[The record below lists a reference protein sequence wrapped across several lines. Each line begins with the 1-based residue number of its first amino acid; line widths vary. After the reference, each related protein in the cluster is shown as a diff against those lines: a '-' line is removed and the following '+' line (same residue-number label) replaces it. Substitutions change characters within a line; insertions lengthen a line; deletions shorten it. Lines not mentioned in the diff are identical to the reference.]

1 MKIGAIIL
9 AAGGSSRMDNGN
21 KLLMTIDGKPMIA
34 SVVDTIAPGGFR
46 PVVVVSGYDETALHQ
61 ALAGRQVQFVS
72 NTHWEQGLSSSLRA
86 GIAALPPETRGVAIM
101 LGDMPLL
108 KVATLQALKDCFE
121 AQGGEKIVYPTYRGQ
136 QGNPVFFPRRL
147 FPELLALQG
156 DMGAR
161 KLLRQMDIEDTIPV
175 PVGTSEVLED
185 CDTDDDYT
193 HILALL
199 ED

>member
-1 MKIGAIIL
+1 
-9 AAGGSSRMDNGN
+9 MDSGN

-34 SVVDTIAPGGFR
+34 AVVDTIAAGDFR
-46 PVVVVSGYDETALHQ
+46 PVVVVSGYDETALRQ

-72 NTHWEQGLSSSLRA
+72 NAHWEQGLSSSLRA
-86 GIAALPPETRGVAIM
+86 GIAALPKGTRGAAIM

-108 KVATLQALKDCFE
+108 QVATLEALKDCFK
-121 AQGGEKIVYPTYRGQ
+121 AQGGEKIVYPTYHGQ

-147 FPELLALQG
+147 FPELRALQG

-161 KLLRQMDIEDTIPV
+161 KLLRDLDINDAVAV
-175 PVGTSEVLED
+175 PVATHEVLED

>member
-1 MKIGAIIL
+1 
-9 AAGGSSRMDNGN
+9 MDNGN

-34 SVVDTIAPGGFR
+34 SVVDTIAAGGFGS
-46 PVVVVSGYDETALHQ
+46 VVVVCGYDETALRQ

-72 NTHWEQGLSSSLRA
+72 NAHWEQGLSSSVRA
-86 GIAALPPETRGVAIM
+86 GIAALPPGIRGAAIM

-108 KVATLQALKDCFE
+108 QVATLQALKDCFE
-121 AQGGEKIVYPTYRGQ
+121 AQGCEKIVYPTYQGR
-136 QGNPVFFPRRL
+136 QGNPVFFPRSL
-147 FPELLALQG
+147 FPELRALQG

-161 KLLRQMDIEDTIPV
+161 KLLRHMDTDEAISV
-175 PVGTSEVLED
+175 PVATSEVLED

>member
-1 MKIGAIIL
+1 MNVSAIIL

-34 SVVDTIAPGGFR
+34 SVVDTIAAGGFR
-46 PVVVVSGYDETALHQ
+46 PVVVVSGYDETAVRQ
-61 ALAGRQVQFVS
+61 ALAGRPVQFVS
-72 NTHWEQGLSSSLRA
+72 NAHWEQGLSSSLRI
-86 GIAALPPETRGVAIM
+86 GIGALPKGIKGAAIM

-108 KVATLQALKDCFE
+108 QVATLQALKDRFE
-121 AQGGEKIVYPTYRGQ
+121 AQGGEKIVYPTHKGQ

-161 KLLRQMDIEDTIPV
+161 KLLRHMDTDDAIPV
-175 PVGTSEVLED
+175 PVATSEVLED

-193 HILALL
+193 HILARL
-199 ED
+199 EG